1 VTHVLA
7 QLASGEQDS
16 SKFCSHAKDFILGE
30 PKIAALGLEEYML
43 QQCNTRR
50 EEAVAAI
57 EGEFRAHGTKE
68 DLEWFEYITQ
78 HAASQHTFKQGVRD
92 EGRDA
97 VKLADFMETEEARIA
112 RLHPAHVL
120 ALRLCAPPPPPP
132 APSSLSPCKD
142 VSWACDAH
150 VVGV

>member
-1 VTHVLA
+1 MA
-7 QLASGEQDS
+7 QLASGVQDS
-16 SKFCSHAKDFILGE
+16 SKFCSDARDFILGE
-30 PKIAALGLEEYML
+30 PKIAALGLEEYMQ

-50 EEAVAAI
+50 EEAVAVI

-78 HAASQHTFKQGVRD
+78 HTASQQTFEQGVRD
-92 EGRDA
+92 EGREA
-97 VKLADFMETEEARIA
+97 VKLADFMEMEEAQIA

-120 ALRLCAPPPPPP
+120 ALRLCDPPPPPL
-132 APSSLSPCKD
+132 APSSISPCKD

-150 VVGV
+150 VVCV